1 MIQQV
6 LIHCKIIDNG
16 WLVMTAWCLPMNA
29 EILKSITYQT
39 SLRVDF
45 TARMCKIN
53 KFIFNNKTLPICSL
67 LYVLDLNI
75 VDMEYDWNGDKDSF
89 TVSVF
94 VYVCKLENKGQY
106 PSVDLHILGTTDA

>member
-1 MIQQV
+1 MN
-6 LIHCKIIDNG
+6 CDDS
-16 WLVMTAWCLPMNA
+16 LVFAMDA
-29 EILKSITYQT
+29 EILKSIPYQT

-45 TARMCKIN
+45 TARVCKIN

-67 LYVLDLNI
+67 FYILDLNI
-75 VDMEYDWNGDKDSF
+75 VDTEYDWNGDKDSF

-106 PSVDLHILGTTDA
+106 PIVDLHILGTTDA